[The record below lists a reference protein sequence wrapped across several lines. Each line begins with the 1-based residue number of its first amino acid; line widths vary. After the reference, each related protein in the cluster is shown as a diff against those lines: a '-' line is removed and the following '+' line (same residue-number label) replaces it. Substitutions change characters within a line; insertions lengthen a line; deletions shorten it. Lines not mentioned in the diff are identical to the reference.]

1 MEFLFSN
8 LNSSCLVL
16 TRLRLWRARRV
27 LGHAQFSFSLSGSL
41 FKAPKLKFG
50 AICFKGTMKCF
61 NFSNKEKNNE
71 QKAIQSNSVR
81 STSTSISTDLDLKPF
96 GSEFNSQ
103 NVSEFST
110 ASSAKSFA
118 ILSQRQSNLREFTFS
133 ELKAATK
140 NFNRALMIGEGGFG
154 GVYRAVIRSTDDPH
168 KKIDII
174 FRDFKSSN
182 ILLDD
187 QWVAKLSDF
196 GLARLGPSD
205 GLSHVSTA
213 PHLSNLRKFEL
224 ILDPRL
230 EGKYSLKS
238 AQKLAAVANR
248 CLVRQSKSRPK
259 MSEVLEM
266 VNRIVETTDI
276 GSPLPPMK
284 ILAPEDDF
292 IESKRER
299 LKRRFVDPIIGEKGC
314 LNWQTWRPKSYSL
327 YAMEQSP
334 SHLLIQFN
342 VSDLEKATKGF
353 KPSYK
358 IGKGDFGAFYKG
370 TIKLS
375 GKRTHILIQQIQ
387 GHVLKAKSDHSWV
400 KELNTIAAMKHQN
413 LVNLIGYCLSEG
425 VRFAVGECKC
435 YKSLSHCLLKGSL
448 SWGKRLVV
456 VQDAARVL
464 AYLHE
469 HQPVFDANRPKN
481 ERNLVEWVKTA
492 LSGDQYKLEQI
503 IDPMSALWVKESAMG
518 VLALS
523 SKCIEEDPNQR
534 PSMSKILKELAPIV
548 EEHSI
553 RVKEFLEK
561 ERQEEIQVQRDAA
574 KWDILL
580 RAIGVSNS
588 VRSTSTSMS
597 TYWDKKP
604 LSTEFNSQNVSEFS
618 SASSANN
625 LREFTFSDLKAAT
638 KNFRLERVGLVGIT

>member
-1 MEFLFSN
+1 MWS
-8 LNSSCLVL
+8 
-16 TRLRLWRARRV
+16 
-27 LGHAQFSFSLSGSL
+27 
-41 FKAPKLKFG
+41 G

-168 KKIDII
+168 KKIDVAIKQLSRRGLQGHKEWVTEVNVLGVVEHPNLVKLLGYCAEDDERGIQRLLIYEYMPNRSVQDHLSNRFRTPLPWGTRMRIAQDTARGLAYLHEGMDFQII

-213 PHLSNLRKFEL
+213 VVGTIGYAAPEYIQTGHLTSKSDVWSYGVFLYELITGRRPLDRNRPKGEQKLLEWVKPHLSNLRKFEL

-314 LNWQTWRPKSYSL
+314 LNWQTWRPKS
-327 YAMEQSP
+327 
-334 SHLLIQFN
+334 
-342 VSDLEKATKGF
+342 V
-353 KPSYK
+353 
-358 IGKGDFGAFYKG
+358 
-370 TIKLS
+370 
-375 GKRTHILIQQIQ
+375 
-387 GHVLKAKSDHSWV
+387 
-400 KELNTIAAMKHQN
+400 NT
-413 LVNLIGYCLSEG
+413 
-425 VRFAVGECKC
+425 F
-435 YKSLSHCLLKGSL
+435 
-448 SWGKRLVV
+448 
-456 VQDAARVL
+456 
-464 AYLHE
+464 
-469 HQPVFDANRPKN
+469 
-481 ERNLVEWVKTA
+481 
-492 LSGDQYKLEQI
+492 
-503 IDPMSALWVKESAMG
+503 
-518 VLALS
+518 
-523 SKCIEEDPNQR
+523 
-534 PSMSKILKELAPIV
+534 
-548 EEHSI
+548 
-553 RVKEFLEK
+553 
-561 ERQEEIQVQRDAA
+561 
-574 KWDILL
+574 
-580 RAIGVSNS
+580 
-588 VRSTSTSMS
+588 
-597 TYWDKKP
+597 
-604 LSTEFNSQNVSEFS
+604 
-618 SASSANN
+618 
-625 LREFTFSDLKAAT
+625 
-638 KNFRLERVGLVGIT
+638 

>member
-1 MEFLFSN
+1 
-8 LNSSCLVL
+8 
-16 TRLRLWRARRV
+16 
-27 LGHAQFSFSLSGSL
+27 
-41 FKAPKLKFG
+41 
-50 AICFKGTMKCF
+50 
-61 NFSNKEKNNE
+61 
-71 QKAIQSNSVR
+71 
-81 STSTSISTDLDLKPF
+81 
-96 GSEFNSQ
+96 
-103 NVSEFST
+103 
-110 ASSAKSFA
+110 
-118 ILSQRQSNLREFTFS
+118 
-133 ELKAATK
+133 
-140 NFNRALMIGEGGFG
+140 
-154 GVYRAVIRSTDDPH
+154 
-168 KKIDII
+168 
-174 FRDFKSSN
+174 
-182 ILLDD
+182 
-187 QWVAKLSDF
+187 
-196 GLARLGPSD
+196 
-205 GLSHVSTA
+205 
-213 PHLSNLRKFEL
+213 
-224 ILDPRL
+224 
-230 EGKYSLKS
+230 
-238 AQKLAAVANR
+238 
-248 CLVRQSKSRPK
+248 
-259 MSEVLEM
+259 
-266 VNRIVETTDI
+266 
-276 GSPLPPMK
+276 
-284 ILAPEDDF
+284 
-292 IESKRER
+292 
-299 LKRRFVDPIIGEKGC
+299 
-314 LNWQTWRPKSYSL
+314 
-327 YAMEQSP
+327 MEQSP

-469 HQPVFDANRPKN
+469 HQIVLSLSSSSIVVDNDLKGKLFDLPSSRLDTSPFVKTEKQNSSAGKFDWNFMDYHTTPEFDPLNNLTYADNVYSFGVILLEIVTNKPVFDANRPKN

-580 RAIGVSNS
+580 RAIGV
-588 VRSTSTSMS
+588 VFLLIVHLVA
-597 TYWDKKP
+597 K
-604 LSTEFNSQNVSEFS
+604 LFNKV
-618 SASSANN
+618 
-625 LREFTFSDLKAAT
+625 
-638 KNFRLERVGLVGIT
+638 